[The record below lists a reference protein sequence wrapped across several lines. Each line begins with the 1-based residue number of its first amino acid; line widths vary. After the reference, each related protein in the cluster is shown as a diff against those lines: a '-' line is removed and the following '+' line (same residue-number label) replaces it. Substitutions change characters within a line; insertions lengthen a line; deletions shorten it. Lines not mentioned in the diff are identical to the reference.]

1 MLTSSPSKVDRALEF
16 LGGVKWVK
24 SLIPMSKKFL
34 FFRYEEGT
42 YHDGFLF
49 TEKEEES
56 GKIISVFLSV
66 SVPIP

>member
-1 MLTSSPSKVDRALEF
+1 M
-16 LGGVKWVK
+16 K